1 MGMNSLRSFQ
11 TIIIILV
18 VAGLL
23 LLALGG
29 YLSPLSR
36 VALSPFVDIQTW
48 FAIRYQAIQD
58 FMTAPRDMT
67 LLSQRNAELEA
78 EIARLQAEIIEFQ
91 QENTELLVL
100 SALLDFARAHPEN
113 EYLTAAIIGRD
124 PSPFL
129 HYVIINRGSDDGLL
143 RGMPVVSQQGLIGRI
158 SAVTSG
164 ASRVQLITD
173 PDSAINVRIEPSG
186 AEAILSGSITGDV
199 SLDLVPQ
206 DTIINPGDLV
216 LTSGLGGNYPP
227 NILIGQV
234 ASVRQRQFELFQTA
248 SVQPVVDFSKL
259 EIALVITNFK
269 PVDITPLIPTPG
281 T

>member
-58 FMTAPRDMT
+58 FMTVPRDMT

-129 HYVIINRGSDDGLL
+129 HYVIINRGSDDALL

-173 PDSAINVRIEPSG
+173 PDSAINVRIEPSS
-186 AEAILSGSITGDV
+186 AEAILSGSITGDI